1 MPSGSF
7 HEGVKEL
14 DGSLGAS
21 LSLMVILEG
30 ERENEKGRMIIIF
43 WIDRLEWKHQQL
55 TDYLVSIL
63 LHCIWPLRALH
74 FATAYNIAF
83 TLPVSAIKFEQMS
96 RELIFDYKKI

>member
-63 LHCIWPLRALH
+63 LHCISLRRTTLH
-74 FATAYNIAF
+74 LHSLSPQSSLNKC
-83 TLPVSAIKFEQMS
+83 LEN
-96 RELIFDYKKI
+96 